1 MTKRYPWRL
10 FFRYFFVQVVL
21 FNFLTL
27 FILFNLSN
35 TSDISRTSAYYYLL
49 LFFCGSLV
57 ISGIS
62 AWRFT
67 VPIWRISRKVLSL
80 ASKKMSKI
88 LVEEEDEVYEEGDS
102 EYSELDYAL
111 ERLRRKLKK
120 RKEQIEREREET
132 QAFMSSV
139 QEGLVSFSL
148 EERLLYFNSQ
158 FAATFLEPSQ
168 VQNQNVFLTD
178 VFRSPEIYEAFQQV
192 KELGLSQKIT
202 LRLNSRLDGDGRFFS
217 VSLYPLRKGRLRE
230 VYGVIGVFYDV
241 TDIKKAEQIRIEFVG
256 NASHELRTPLTTVK
270 GYLETLKEDFKSGQ
284 LEQVPSFLE
293 IIGRNVDRLIE
304 LVNDLLSLSSLDHGS
319 QLKLEPVN
327 ALGVSE
333 LVVKELAHVASEK
346 NQMIRVTGEVPIFEA
361 DLRKVEQVLM
371 NLVSNSIKYIPH
383 GKTIQIR
390 WERGQKNDVI
400 LRVIDDGPGIPQ
412 EHHARLFERFYRID
426 KGRSRDAGGTGLGLA
441 IVKHIMTSHGGS
453 ISVKS
458 SPGNGAEFT
467 CVFPQRK
474 SPDVSV

>member
-10 FFRYFFVQVVL
+10 FFRYFFVQVIL

-27 FILFNLSN
+27 SILFNISN
-35 TSDISRTSAYYYLL
+35 TTEMSRATATYLL
-49 LFFCGSLV
+49 FQFFAGSIL
-57 ISGIS
+57 ISAIS

-67 VPIWRISRKVLSL
+67 IPIWRISRKVMSL
-80 ASKKMSKI
+80 ASKKMAKI
-88 LVEEEDEVYEEGDS
+88 LTDEEDVYDDGDS

-158 FAATFLEPSQ
+158 FATTFLEPAQ
-168 VQNQNVFLTD
+168 LQNENVFLTN
-178 VFRSPEIYEAFQQV
+178 VFRSPEIYEAFQNV
-192 KELGLSQKIT
+192 KDKGLVQKVT
-202 LRLNSRLDGDGRFFS
+202 LRMNSRLDGGGRFFS

-230 VYGVIGVFYDV
+230 VYGVIGVFYDI

-270 GYLETLKEDFKSGQ
+270 GYLETLREDFTAGQ
-284 LEQVPSFLE
+284 MEQVPSFLE
-293 IIGRNVDRLIE
+293 IISRNVERLIE
-304 LVNDLLSLSSLDHGS
+304 LVNDLLSLSSLEHGS
-319 QLKLEPVN
+319 QLKLESVN
-327 ALGVSE
+327 ALGISE
-333 LVVKELAHVASEK
+333 LVVKELALAAAEK
-346 NQMIRVTGEVPIFEA
+346 NQVIRVTGEVPKFEA
-361 DLRKVEQVLM
+361 DFRKVEQVLM
-371 NLVSNSIKYIPH
+371 NLVSNSIKYIPN
-383 GKTIQIR
+383 GKTVQIR

-400 LRVIDDGPGIPQ
+400 LRVIDDGPGIPE

-453 ISVKS
+453 VSVKS
-458 SPGNGAEFT
+458 SPGNGAEFI
-467 CVFPQRK
+467 CVFPQRNN
-474 SPDVSV
+474 PDVSV

>member
-21 FNFLTL
+21 FNLLTVTVL
-27 FILFNLSN
+27 FQLSSS
-35 TSDISRTSAYYYLL
+35 SDINRNSAYYYLA
-49 LFFCGSLV
+49 LFFFGSIV
-57 ISGIS
+57 ISLIS

-67 VPIWRISRKVLSL
+67 VPIWRISRKVMNL
-80 ASKKMSKI
+80 ASKKMSR
-88 LVEEEDEVYEEGDS
+88 LFTEEEDFYEDGDS
-102 EYSELDYAL
+102 EYSELDHAL

-120 RKEQIEREREET
+120 RKEQLEREREET

-148 EERLLYFNSQ
+148 DERLLYFNSQ
-158 FAATFLEPSQ
+158 FAATFLEPTQ
-168 VQNQNVFLTD
+168 MQNTNVFLTN
-178 VFRSPEIYEAFQQV
+178 VFRSPEIYEAFQSV
-192 KELGLSQKIT
+192 KDQGVSYKVT
-202 LRLNSRLDGDGRFFS
+202 LRMNSRLDGGGRFFS
-217 VSLYPLRKGRLRE
+217 VSLYPLRKGRWRE
-230 VYGVIGVFYDV
+230 VYGVIGVFYDI

-270 GYLETLKEDFKSGQ
+270 GYLETLKEDFKAGH
-284 LEQVPSFLE
+284 LDQVPQFLD
-293 IIGRNVDRLIE
+293 IIDRNVERLIE
-304 LVNDLLSLSSLDHGS
+304 LVNDLLSLSSLEHGS
-319 QLKLEPVN
+319 QLKLESVN
-327 ALGVSE
+327 VLGVSE
-333 LVVKELAHVASEK
+333 LVVKELARAASEK
-346 NQMIRVTGEVPIFEA
+346 NQMIRVTGEVPKFEA
-361 DLRKVEQVLM
+361 DFRKVEQVLM
-371 NLVSNSIKYIPH
+371 NLVSNSIKYIPQ

-400 LRVIDDGPGIPQ
+400 LRVIDDGPGIPE

-453 ISVKS
+453 VSVKS
-458 SPGNGAEFT
+458 SPGIGAEFI
-467 CVFPQRK
+467 CIFPQRK